1 MKKLY
6 FVFVTMIVVA
16 MQMIACGNKQETKNQ
31 QKDTESVQQLQELVE
46 EMNKTCPLPLG
57 EYLRIDGFDYAD
69 DVVRM
74 YFSVSSN
81 FFKMSDVHS
90 NKETFRRNLLIGMAN
105 DKNAS
110 FKEMVDLFASA
121 GAELCIVFCTTDDDD
136 DCVEFYYEADELNEA
151 FIKSNN
157 DCEVL
162 LQAMADNAELQTP
175 QKIEEGLIMTD
186 VYIKDK
192 CFTYEYSCDENM
204 YDIDALKQSKEILK
218 EAILQELKSDDPI
231 YVQLRKRIK
240 ECNYRMAYKY
250 VGDASGESLM
260 IIINSDEL

>member
-1 MKKLY
+1 MKKLNL
-6 FVFVTMIVVA
+6 VLVTMIVVA
-16 MQMIACGNKQETKNQ
+16 LQMIACGNKQETKNQ

-46 EMNKTCPLPLG
+46 EMNKTCPQPLG
-57 EYLRIDGFDYAD
+57 EYLRIDGYDYVD
-69 DVVRM
+69 DVVRI

-81 FFKMSDVHS
+81 FFKMSDVRS
-90 NKETFRRNLLIGMAN
+90 NKETFRRNLLIGMTN
-105 DKNAS
+105 NKNTS
-110 FKEMVDLFASA
+110 LKKMIELFASA
-121 GAELCIVFCTTDDDD
+121 GAELCIVFCTTDDD
-136 DCVEFYYEADELNEA
+136 CVEFHYEADELNEA

-204 YDIDALKQSKEILK
+204 YDIDALKQSNELLK
-218 EAILQELKSDDPI
+218 AAILQELKSDDPI

-250 VGDASGESLM
+250 VGDVSGESLT